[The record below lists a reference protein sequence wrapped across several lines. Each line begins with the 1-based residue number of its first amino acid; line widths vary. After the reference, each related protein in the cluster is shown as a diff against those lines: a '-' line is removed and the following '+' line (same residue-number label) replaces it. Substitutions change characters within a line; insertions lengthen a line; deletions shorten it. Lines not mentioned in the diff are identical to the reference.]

1 MGDSVKVVRTLMA
14 AALFLV
20 VIPLG
25 SLYVGRVIDAL
36 IIPPSFQLPAILGVP
51 IAFTGFVLSIA
62 SIWQLYS
69 IGKGMPWGDVAADE
83 QSSKLITVGLYR
95 YTRNPMLLGTWV
107 LLCGAGLALGSPS
120 MAFLLSTL
128 FVFLVSVWVKVKEE
142 PEMVKRFGQEYVEY
156 RARTP
161 FMVPRAPRRV

>member
-1 MGDSVKVVRTLMA
+1 MSGAVKVVRGFLA

-20 VIPLG
+20 VIPG
-25 SLYVGRVIDAL
+25 VFVYVGGFIDSL
-36 IIPPSFQLPAILGVP
+36 VLPSMFLQPTLLGIPIVV
-51 IAFTGFVLSIA
+51 TGFIVSLG

-69 IGKGMPWGDVAADE
+69 LGRGMPWGDIAADA
-83 QSSKLITVGLYR
+83 QSSRLVTRGLYK

-107 LLCGAGLALGSPS
+107 GLCGVGVTFGSPS
-120 MAFLLSTL
+120 AAFLLPTL
-128 FVFLVSVWVKVKEE
+128 LVALVSVWVKVKEE

-161 FMVPRAPRRV
+161 FMVPRTPRRG